1 MWHPAGVR
9 TSFDPVTSLDGA
21 DLHRRRRDSD
31 LAEACASVSDV
42 LVVGGGITGVGIALD
57 AASRGLSVTLVEAR
71 DLAYGTS
78 RWSSKLVHGGLRYL
92 AHGDI
97 GVAWESARERHHL
110 MTTIAPHLIRRLPHV
125 LPDRRDAPR
134 SRAAMVR
141 TGLAAADAL
150 RRASGTPRSVL
161 PGSRRLSLDDV
172 LALHPRLDAT
182 KISGGSGYW
191 DGQLIDDARLVIA
204 VARTAAS
211 LGARILT
218 RMRASQISPD
228 GVTVH
233 DSLRGGTHDLRARQV
248 IVATGIWAGSWD
260 DELPTRMSRGTHV
273 LIDPAALGHPRSALT
288 ISIPD
293 DLSRYVFALPQ
304 AGGPT
309 IVGLTDVPA
318 DDSSPDDTEPPL
330 EEIEWVLSHLSAVLE
345 APIPPESILGAYSG
359 YRPLI
364 APDSSASGDDSNAT
378 ADISRRHLIH
388 TRRDGVIIVAGG
400 KLTTYRAMAEDA
412 LHAAGHHRR
421 DCRTTT
427 LPLIGAGQIG
437 PFSSPRLVR
446 RYGSE
451 ATRIAALDGAYS
463 ESAPADTSELFPTLV
478 AEITH
483 AIQHEGALTVDDIVQ
498 RRIRIS
504 SQPRLVEQWR
514 PRIADIARAIDP
526 DIVAFPVDA

>member
-1 MWHPAGVR
+1 M
-9 TSFDPVTSLDGA
+9 
-21 DLHRRRRDSD
+21 
-31 LAEACASVSDV
+31 
-42 LVVGGGITGVGIALD
+42 VGGGITGVGIALD
-57 AASRGLSVTLVEAR
+57 AASRGLSVTLVESR

-92 AHGDI
+92 AHGDV

-110 MTTIAPHLIRRLPHV
+110 MTAIAPHLIRRLPHV

-141 TGLAAADAL
+141 TGLAAADGL
-150 RRASGTPRSVL
+150 RRAAGTPRSVL
-161 PGSRRLSLDDV
+161 PGSRRLSHDDV

-191 DGQLIDDARLVIA
+191 DGQLIDDARLVLA

-211 LGARILT
+211 HGARILT
-218 RMRASQISPD
+218 RMRASQIGPD

-248 IVATGIWAGSWD
+248 IIATGIWSGLWD
-260 DELPTRMSRGTHV
+260 EELPTRMSRGTHV

-304 AGGPT
+304 AAGPT

-318 DDSSPDDTEPPL
+318 DDASPDDTEPPR
-330 EEIEWVLSHLSAVLE
+330 EEIDWVLSHLSAVLA

-364 APDSSASGDDSNAT
+364 ATYASTSGADSNAT

-412 LHAAGHHRR
+412 LHAAGHVRR
-421 DCRTTT
+421 GCRTAT
-427 LPLIGAGQIG
+427 LPLIGAGI
-437 PFSSPRLVR
+437 PDLTAPPHLVR
-446 RYGSE
+446 RYGTE
-451 ATRIAALDGAYS
+451 AARIAALD
-463 ESAPADTSELFPTLV
+463 SAAVASDSADTSELSSTLV

-483 AIQHEGALTVDDIVQ
+483 AIRHEGALTVDDIVQ

-504 SQPRLVEQWR
+504 SQPHLVDQWR
-514 PRIADIARAIDP
+514 PRIVDIAQSIDP
-526 DIVAFPVDA
+526 DIVTLPVDA